1 MCNMIFL
8 FCDLSECN
16 VAIFILTKKLKA
28 RNNTNLEIEYFTFL
42 GCFFYGID
50 NCK

>member
-1 MCNMIFL
+1 MCNMIFCFVIYQSAMLQYL
-8 FCDLSECN
+8 FL
-16 VAIFILTKKLKA
+16 KKLKA
-28 RNNTNLEIEYFTFL
+28 RNNINLEVEYFTFL